1 MYVCIPSP
9 EERTAI
15 CVKFIVYTVGLH
27 LFGGLT
33 MLCGLKV
40 AEFQELLYT
49 H

>member
-9 EERTAI
+9 EARTAI
-15 CVKFIVYTVGLH
+15 CVFIMCTVGLH

-33 MLCGLKV
+33 MLCGLKIP
-40 AEFQELLYT
+40 EFQELLYT